1 MTITESLLKEIE
13 LGREGGLHGYSLGL
27 PKLEGVVDGLTRGTL
42 TVIGSNTGSGK
53 TSFVLHSYVYR
64 PIMEHLDDN
73 NLKILYCSLEIT
85 NIFNFIF

>member
-42 TVIGSNTGSGK
+42 ILVVVRLHLYSIHM
-53 TSFVLHSYVYR
+53 FIVL
-64 PIMEHLDDN
+64 
-73 NLKILYCSLEIT
+73 
-85 NIFNFIF
+85 